1 MAVRI
6 VEKPWGKEEWWAV
19 SEKYVGK
26 LLYINDG
33 CRLSLQYHNVKEETI
48 RVLSGV
54 LTMVLGEEVKEMK
67 EGEVVHVTPMT
78 VHRME
83 ANHGDVVVIEVST
96 PEVDDVVRI
105 SDDYGR

>member
-1 MAVRI
+1 MSVKV

-19 SEKYVGK
+19 TDKYVGK
-26 LLYINDG
+26 LLYINNG

-48 RVLSGV
+48 RVLSGI

-78 VHRME
+78 IHRME
-83 ANHGDVVVIEVST
+83 ANNGDVVVIEVST
-96 PEVDDVVRI
+96 PEVHDVVRI